1 MPFKPGESGN
11 PLGKPKGTKGKLST
25 KVKEAL
31 ATALEGELEN
41 IQELLHQLEPKERVD
56 AVIKLLPFFFP
67 KLQAQQITIDAEV
80 VEKKRPSFMS
90 EGDVETKNLYN

>member
-1 MPFKPGESGN
+1 MPFKPGKSGN

-41 IQELLHQLEPKERVD
+41 IQELLHQLEPKERID
-56 AVIKLLPFFFP
+56 AISRLLPCCMP
-67 KLQAQQITIDAEV
+67 RLAAQSISVDAEV
-80 VEKKRPSFMS
+80 TTPKRPIWIRD
-90 EGDVETKNLYN
+90 GDEETNHLYN

>member
-31 ATALEGELEN
+31 AAALEGELEN
-41 IQELLHQLEPKERVD
+41 IQELLNQLEPKERID
-56 AVIKLLPFFFP
+56 VIAKLLPYIAP
-67 KLQAQQITIDAEV
+67 KLAAQTISVDAEIK
-80 VEKKRPSFMS
+80 EKKRPEWFF
-90 EGDVETKNLYN
+90 EN